1 MATDEKTHAATPYHR
16 EQARKE
22 GRMWQSQDA
31 QNALGLLAV
40 SGAILSYLGWAGPRL
55 VAGAHDILAGMG
67 HPGGLG
73 AAAAAAGRMW
83 LTTAVPLTLGIMV
96 WNFLIQGVLRG
107 FRFTFTFPFDTER
120 LNPVQGL
127 TRLFSR
133 QTLWEL
139 GKGFIKLLFLA
150 ALAVFWI
157 KAHLSQMTDL
167 ANGTLISAVFTWGQW
182 LWQLFL
188 LLGFGFLLMGVAD
201 AVWQHRQFEQ
211 TLKMTTQELRDELKN
226 TEGNPRIRARRR
238 QLRRRLVTNSLKAV
252 RTATVV
258 VVNPT
263 HVAVAIQWAPHQ
275 ESPPLV
281 VAKGIDETALVIRG
295 IAADANVPIVENPPL
310 ARSLF
315 PTPVGQAI
323 PEFTWR
329 PMAVVLAYIL
339 RHHPPKES
347 R

>member
-1 MATDEKTHAATPYHR
+1 MATDQKTHAATPHHR

-22 GRMWQSQDA
+22 GRMWRSMDA

-40 SGAILSYLGWAGPRL
+40 AGAILSYLGWAGPRWVAGTHAIL
-55 VAGAHDILAGMG
+55 VAMS
-67 HPGGLG
+67 HPGDLG
-73 AAAAAAGRMW
+73 TVAAIAGRTY
-83 LTTAVPLTLGIMV
+83 LVTVVPLTGGIMV
-96 WNFLIQGVLRG
+96 WNLLIQGVLRG
-107 FRFTFTFPFDTER
+107 FRITITVPFDMGR
-120 LNPVQGL
+120 LNPTQGIAN
-127 TRLFSR
+127 LFSR
-133 QTLWEL
+133 QTLWEM
-139 GKGFIKLLFLA
+139 GKGLIKLLFLA
-150 ALAVFWI
+150 ALAVLWI
-157 KAHLSQMTDL
+157 RAHLSAMTDL
-167 ANGTLISAVFTWGQW
+167 ANGTLISAIATWGQW

-201 AVWQHRQFEQ
+201 AVWQRRQFEQ

-226 TEGNPRIRARRR
+226 TEGNPRIRMRRR
-238 QLRRRLVTNSLKAV
+238 QLRRRLAANSLKAV

-258 VVNPT
+258 VTNPT

-281 VAKGIDETALVIRG
+281 VAKGVDETALIIRG

-310 ARSLF
+310 ARSIL

-323 PEFTWR
+323 PEFAWR